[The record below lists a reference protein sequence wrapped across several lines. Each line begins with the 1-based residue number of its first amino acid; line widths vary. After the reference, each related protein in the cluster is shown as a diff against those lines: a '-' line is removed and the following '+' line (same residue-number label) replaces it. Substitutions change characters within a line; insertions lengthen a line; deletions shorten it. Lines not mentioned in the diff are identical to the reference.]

1 MFFRKA
7 SPRTEGRRDA
17 HHFYRFTPNPP
28 EGNFYRFMSIS
39 GWSLL
44 PIYRLRNRNF
54 STGALRAPP
63 GKPPQHNT
71 PPPHPR
77 LGPGAPAPTFASIA
91 SRAPITRRFP
101 PRRGRRRRPALRHPA
116 RSLGLRA
123 RGLARAWRVAT
134 FTILHRFCR
143 ILHFYHFTAKSGQL
157 LPYPDPMPRRKRKR
171 RAALA

>member
-1 MFFRKA
+1 MEFLPCAPPTHRVRVGFLTG
-7 SPRTEGRRDA
+7 RT
-17 HHFYRFTPNPP
+17 FTPTPP
-28 EGNFYRFMSIS
+28 ERRRQLLPFYVNFRR
-39 GWSLL
+39 WSLL

-54 STGALRAPP
+54 LYRRAARAAGQATAAQHPAAPP
-63 GKPPQHNT
+63 S
-71 PPPHPR
+71 
-77 LGPGAPAPTFASIA
+77 PGAPAPTFASVA

-143 ILHFYHFTAKSGQL
+143 TLHFYHFTPKVANFYRTLTLWIACDKVI
-157 LPYPDPMPRRKRKR
+157 
-171 RAALA
+171 